1 MSARKAASDHTHSS
15 QLTVEGLE
23 ASLTLTPESV
33 VIHKSGIEFRSPR
46 PFSSWT
52 EMTVTLQSPESGR
65 VSCSGVVVDCTG
77 NKHMGYRVSMVFTGM
92 TPKAESRLAAMAFQF

>member
-1 MSARKAASDHTHSS
+1 MSARKAASNHSLS
-15 QLTVEGLE
+15 SHLTVEGRE
-23 ASLTLTPESV
+23 ASLTLAPESV

-52 EMTVTLQSPESGR
+52 EMTVTLQSPENGS

-92 TPKAESRLAAMAFQF
+92 TPQAELRLAAMAFPF